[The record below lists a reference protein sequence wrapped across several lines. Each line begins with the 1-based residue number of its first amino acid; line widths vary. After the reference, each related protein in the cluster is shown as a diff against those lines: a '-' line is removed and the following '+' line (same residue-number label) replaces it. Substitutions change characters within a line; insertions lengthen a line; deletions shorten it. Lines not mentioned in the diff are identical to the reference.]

1 MQTTI
6 PPIRVLFLSA
16 WYPNKTDTMFGL
28 FVKRHAQCISAY
40 ADVSVLYIHPH
51 PTLKINYE
59 VEINSDGK
67 LKKIIV
73 YYKSSTSKIPLI
85 SSGIKL
91 YRYLTAYCK
100 GLNTIKKEFGHFDLI
115 HTNILT
121 RTGVIAYLLHK
132 FLRKPYIITE
142 HWSRYLPIT
151 NTYKGVLRKWLTKI
165 VVKNASAVVPVSKS
179 LKDAMLSNHLYN
191 TNYHIIHNCVDTSM
205 FHPVTKKTSPL
216 KTILH
221 VSCFEDRSK
230 NISGILRI
238 LKKLST
244 QRTDFVC
251 RLIGDGIDKP
261 AMEKLAQE
269 LGIYNTFA
277 IFEGLKEN
285 ENLIRIYQESDFFLL
300 FSHYENMP
308 VVIAEALSCGLP
320 IIATSAGGIVEIVNK
335 TNGILVNPNDE
346 NALLDSIITMIHNHS
361 MYDKNKLHLEAVN
374 LFDNKIIGKKYLE
387 IYKNV
392 LKGE

>member
-40 ADVSVLYIHPH
+40 ADVSVLYVHPH

-67 LKKIIV
+67 LKEIIV

-115 HTNILT
+115 HANILT

-132 FLRKPYIITE
+132 FSRKPYIITE

-151 NTYKGVLRKWLTKI
+151 KTYKGFLRKWITKI
-165 VVKNASAVVPVSKS
+165 VVKHASAVTTVSNN
-179 LKDAMLSNHLYN
+179 LKDAMNLHHLYN
-191 TNYHIIHNCVDTSM
+191 NNYHIIPNNVDTDA
-205 FHPVTKKTSPL
+205 FAPILKKPSSI

-230 NISGILRI
+230 NISGILRV
-238 LKKLST
+238 LKKLSEV
-244 QRTDFVC
+244 RSDFNC
-251 RLIGDGIDKP
+251 RFVGDGIDKP
-261 AMEKLAQE
+261 ILEKYAKEIGLP
-269 LGIYNTFA
+269 NTVFF
-277 IFEGLKEN
+277 FEGLKEGDD
-285 ENLIRIYQESDFFLL
+285 LIKIYQQSDFLL
-300 FSHYENMP
+300 MFSHFESFSI
-308 VVIAEALSCGLP
+308 VIAEAFSCGLSLP
-320 IIATSAGGIVEIVNK
+320 
-335 TNGILVNPNDE
+335 L
-346 NALLDSIITMIHNHS
+346 
-361 MYDKNKLHLEAVN
+361 
-374 LFDNKIIGKKYLE
+374 
-387 IYKNV
+387 
-392 LKGE
+392 